1 MVGLAKK
8 SGSKLPKRKEEF
20 LYRGRK
26 VSDLS
31 KLSIEELAEL
41 LPARQRRTIKR
52 GLSKDHKKLLT
63 DTRMKESVRTHL
75 RDMLVLPEMVGKS
88 VEVHNGKAFEKVE
101 LIPEMIGHYLG
112 EFALT
117 RGRVQHG
124 AAGVGA
130 TRSSKYVPLR

>member
-1 MVGLAKK
+1 MAKK
-8 SGSKLPKRKEEF
+8 PGSKLPKRKEEF

-26 VSDLS
+26 ISDLA
-31 KLSIEELAEL
+31 KLSVEELAEL
-41 LPARQRRTIKR
+41 FPARQRRTIKR

-63 DTRMKESVRTHL
+63 DLRTKDTIRTHI
-75 RDMLVLPEMVGKS
+75 RDMIVLPEMVGKNI
-88 VEVHNGKAFEKVE
+88 EIYNGKAFEKVE
-101 LIPEMIGHYLG
+101 VMPEMIGHYFG

-130 TRSSKYVPLR
+130 TRSSKYVPLK

>member
-1 MVGLAKK
+1 MVLAKK
-8 SGSKLPKRKEEF
+8 AGSKLPKRKEEF

-26 VSDLS
+26 VADLA

-41 LPARQRRTIKR
+41 LPARQRRSINR
-52 GLSKDHKKLLT
+52 GLVKENKKLLASLKNK
-63 DTRMKESVRTHL
+63 DLVRTHI
-75 RDMLVLPEMVGKS
+75 RNMIIMPDMVGKNL
-88 VEVHNGKAFEKVE
+88 EIYNGKSFEKVDVM
-101 LIPEMIGHYLG
+101 PEMIGHYFG

-130 TRSSKYVPLR
+130 TRSSKYVPLK